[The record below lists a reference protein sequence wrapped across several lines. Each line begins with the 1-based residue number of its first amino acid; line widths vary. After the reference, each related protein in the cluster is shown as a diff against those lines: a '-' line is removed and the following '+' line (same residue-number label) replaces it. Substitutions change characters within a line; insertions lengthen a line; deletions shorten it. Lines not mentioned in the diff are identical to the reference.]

1 MLLFAGLL
9 VKTKALASIQRPKA
23 RFSYVQMCVFLVL
36 CVWVC
41 ICILC
46 VCIVLWSLYCALWP
60 CTLSL
65 ARCCWKFCKSRVT
78 PPLLPSALPYRC
90 HSQQFPTGNYA
101 PCCCSLSLFG
111 CPLSHSLS
119 LSLTP
124 PLIPFGISK
133 KCVATACRQ
142 CVHTQTNAHTYFFS
156 CCHRFSYV
164 WACINMLVY
173 LVMYTYVCMCLC
185 MQQQRAACLNW
196 FRCVQYTRRDY
207 RPKIT

>member
-1 MLLFAGLL
+1 
-9 VKTKALASIQRPKA
+9 
-23 RFSYVQMCVFLVL
+23 MCKCVYFLGCV

-78 PPLLPSALPYRC
+78 TPTPPLRTALPLPFSTIPYRQLC
-90 HSQQFPTGNYA
+90 AMLLFPFVVRL
-101 PCCCSLSLFG
+101 P
-111 CPLSHSLS
+111 PSHSLS
-119 LSLTP
+119 LSLAP

-142 CVHTQTNAHTYFFS
+142 CVHTQTNAQTYFFS

-173 LVMYTYVCMCLC
+173 LVMYTYICMHVCVCVCSSSVLPAWTDF
-185 MQQQRAACLNW
+185 AACNILAATTG
-196 FRCVQYTRRDY
+196 Q
-207 RPKIT
+207 K